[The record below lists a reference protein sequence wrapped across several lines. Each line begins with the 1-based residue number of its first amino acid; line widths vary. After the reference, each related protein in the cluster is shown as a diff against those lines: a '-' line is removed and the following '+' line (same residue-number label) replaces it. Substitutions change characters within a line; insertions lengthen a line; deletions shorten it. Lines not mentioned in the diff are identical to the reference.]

1 MRIITPRASPD
12 PLRGCALLL
21 LLALAV
27 AEPALAASIRVD
39 PPVVPV
45 GGLAIVRVD
54 AREPRGKFDGRTMR
68 FFPSGAEHVALV
80 GIDLD
85 RAAGRYP
92 IRVETASGVVE
103 AALEVQATK
112 FPEER
117 LTVPKTYTE
126 LDPKTLARVKRE
138 QKLLGS
144 LWPKSRGERLWRGE
158 FARPADGPS
167 GSPFGLRRFFNGEP
181 RSPHAG
187 IDIRAPKGAPVRAA
201 NRGRVVLAKDLFFTG
216 NTIVLDHGLGVFTLY
231 VHLSKMSVASGK
243 LVERGAEIGRVGAT
257 GRATGPHLHFAV
269 RVGDARIDPDAILAR
284 RLDAPSNTHPP
295 GFARPPEGVSQRPEA
310 GAKLPQ
316 SVPSKRSR

>member
-1 MRIITPRASPD
+1 MKAA
-12 PLRGCALLL
+12 ALLG
-21 LLALAV
+21 LALAI
-27 AEPALAASIRVD
+27 AEGALAASIRVD

-45 GGLAIVRVD
+45 GGLAIVRV
-54 AREPRGKFDGRTMR
+54 AAAEPRGKFDGRPLR
-68 FFPSGAEHVALV
+68 FFGAGGEHVALV

-92 IRVETASGVVE
+92 IRVETTSGVVE
-103 AALEVQATK
+103 TTIEVRATR

-126 LDPKTLARVKRE
+126 LDAKTLARVKRE
-138 QKLLGS
+138 QKLLGA
-144 LWPKSRGERLWRGE
+144 LWPKSAGERLWRGD
-158 FARPADGPS
+158 FVRPADGPS

-187 IDIRAPKGAPVRAA
+187 IDIRAPQGALVRSA

-216 NTIVLDHGLGVFTLY
+216 KTLVLDHGLGVFTLY
-231 VHLSKMSVASGK
+231 VHLSKMNVASGK
-243 LVERGAEIGRVGAT
+243 VVERGAEIGRVGAT

-284 RLDAPSNTHPP
+284 SLDAH
-295 GFARPPEGVSQRPEA
+295 
-310 GAKLPQ
+310 
-316 SVPSKRSR
+316 

>member
-1 MRIITPRASPD
+1 MRIITPRAD
-12 PLRGCALLL
+12 PLRGGTLVLALV
-21 LLALAV
+21 LAV
-27 AEPALAASIRVD
+27 AEHALAASIRVD

-45 GGLAIVRVD
+45 GGLAIVHVD
-54 AREPRGKFDGRTMR
+54 AREPRGKFDGRMLR
-68 FFPSGAEHVALV
+68 FFRSGSEHVALV

-103 AALEVQATK
+103 GALEVQATK

-126 LDPKTLARVKRE
+126 LDSKTLARVKRD
-138 QKLLGS
+138 QQLLGS
-144 LWPKSRGERLWRGE
+144 LWPKSRGERFWHGE
-158 FARPADGPS
+158 FVRPADGPS
-167 GSPFGLRRFFNGEP
+167 GSPFGLRRFFNGEA

-187 IDIRAPKGAPVRAA
+187 IDIRAPHGAPVRAA

-231 VHLSKMSVASGK
+231 VHLSKMNVTPGK

-284 RLDAPSNTHPP
+284 RLDEP
-295 GFARPPEGVSQRPEA
+295 
-310 GAKLPQ
+310 
-316 SVPSKRSR
+316 